1 MVLHQGKCLH
11 KKPATPY
18 LIELEQ
24 IDNAHEVFMQEV
36 ARWQAILS
44 VNYTNF
50 LLVDNTPL

>member
-1 MVLHQGKCLH
+1 MVLHQGKYLH
-11 KKPATPY
+11 KKPATSY

-24 IDNAHEVFMQEV
+24 IDNAREVFMQEV

-44 VNYTNF
+44 VNYANF